1 MLIDRQRAAQL
12 EAADAHNLRHYTTAV
27 AQVVPLSKATWALVG
42 DATACY
48 TGPDLPINRAVGA
61 ASQQQWDAQQF
72 AVLEQF
78 YHQRQLPVSLELTPF
93 CDSSL
98 QSLLA
103 QRNYRII
110 RWWSVLAFDMLRYT
124 PFSPSSVQ
132 SRMIAPEQRQLWID
146 AMTEHGQSSPMGI
159 TMAKAAATRTDS
171 QLFGA
176 WLEDELIG
184 CGALSINVDVATLF
198 STYVSPAWRR
208 RGAQTSLIAARLAY
222 AHAQGCRLAT
232 VLTISGSDSQRIV
245 TRAGFELAYNKVTLE
260 EQRGS

>member
-1 MLIDRQRAAQL
+1 MLIDRQLAAQL
-12 EAADAHNLRHYTTAV
+12 EAADAHNLQQYTAAV
-27 AQVVPLSKATWALVG
+27 ANIVPTSQATWTQIG

-61 ASQQQWDAQQF
+61 GSQQSWDAQQF
-72 AVLEQF
+72 AALADF
-78 YHQRQLPVSLELTPF
+78 YQQRQLAVSLELTPF
-93 CDSSL
+93 SDPSM
-98 QSLLA
+98 QILLA
-103 QRNYRII
+103 QGNYQII

-132 SRMIAPEQRQLWID
+132 SRMIAPEQSELWVEGI
-146 AMTEHGQSSPMGI
+146 TNHGQSSPMGM
-159 TMAKAAATRTDS
+159 TMAKAAAARPDS

-176 WLEDELIG
+176 WLDDQLIG
-184 CGALSINVDVATLF
+184 CGALSINAEVATLF
-198 STYVSPAWRR
+198 STFVKPDWRR

-222 AHAQGCRLAT
+222 AQAQGCRWAT